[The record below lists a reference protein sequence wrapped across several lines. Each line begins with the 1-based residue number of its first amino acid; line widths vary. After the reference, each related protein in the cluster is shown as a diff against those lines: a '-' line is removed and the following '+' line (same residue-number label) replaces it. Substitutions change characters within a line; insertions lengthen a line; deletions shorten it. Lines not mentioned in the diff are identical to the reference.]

1 MNAHMDEK
9 YEEIKK
15 TVNLKGFRPGKVPK
29 EILKRQF
36 GQAIFSEVLDKVL
49 KDTSV
54 KALEDNKIKPA
65 GQPKLD
71 LKTYGED
78 KDLEYIM
85 SVTELPKVE
94 LKSLEK
100 IKFDEYSVKI
110 DENET
115 DKRIE
120 EIAKS
125 QNNFVDVADDDKAAD
140 SNSVTFD
147 YKATI
152 DGKYFT
158 GGEGKNT
165 QLILGKDLFI
175 KGFDKQLI
183 GVKKNDEKLVE
194 AVLPENYPQKE
205 FAKKKAN
212 FVCKIIA
219 VKRSEDIK
227 AVDGNSVV
235 FDYKATIDG
244 KNFTGGEGKNTQL
257 ILGKDLFIK
266 GFDKQLIGVKKNDE
280 KLVEAILPENY
291 PQKEFANKKAN
302 FVCKIIAVKKSEDVK
317 IDDIFAKN
325 LGAKDLT
332 DLKLLISKQ
341 INDEYKNSLD
351 KIAKNQILK
360 EIENFKIDEIPN
372 NLVEEEVKIL
382 AQGMSEEDAKKSRK
396 NFENVAKKRIK
407 VGLILNEFGE
417 QNKVKVT
424 EQEIQSEVQKQLR
437 MMPGQEKMVMEF
449 YQKNPSALASL
460 RGTVYEEKIID
471 LIKTMAKPNKKEITK
486 KEAEKILK
494 EHQKQEHGHKQDH
507 DHNEEKKAS
516 TKKDVA
522 KPKSKKSTKT
532 KVKKVSKK

>member
-1 MNAHMDEK
+1 MKVTVENIKGLNKEVKVFIDKKTMNAHMDEK
-9 YEEIKK
+9 YDEIKN

-54 KALEDNKIKPA
+54 KALDDNKIKPV

-78 KDLEYIM
+78 KDLEYVI
-85 SVTELPKVE
+85 SVTEFPKVE
-94 LKSLEK
+94 LKSVDN

-110 DENET
+110 DASDT
-115 DKRIE
+115 DKRIK

-125 QNNFVDVADDDKAAD
+125 QNNFKDVADDVKAAD
-140 SNSVTFD
+140 GNSVIFD

-152 DGKYFT
+152 DGKDFT
-158 GGEGKNT
+158 GNEGKNT

-183 GVKKNDEKLVE
+183 GVKKNDEKSVE
-194 AVLPENYPQKE
+194 AELPENYPQKE

-219 VKRSEDIK
+219 VK
-227 AVDGNSVV
+227 
-235 FDYKATIDG
+235 
-244 KNFTGGEGKNTQL
+244 
-257 ILGKDLFIK
+257 
-266 GFDKQLIGVKKNDE
+266 
-280 KLVEAILPENY
+280 
-291 PQKEFANKKAN
+291 
-302 FVCKIIAVKKSEDVK
+302 KSEDVK
-317 IDDIFAKN
+317 IDDDFAKN
-325 LGAKDLT
+325 LGAKDLA
-332 DLKLLISKQ
+332 DLKSLVTKQ

-351 KIAKNQILK
+351 KLAKTQILK
-360 EIENFKIDEIPN
+360 EIENFKVDEIPA
-372 NLVEEEVKIL
+372 NLVDEEVKIL

-417 QNKVKVT
+417 QNKIKVT
-424 EQEIQSEVQKQLR
+424 EQEIQEEVQKQLR

-471 LIKTMAKPNKKEITK
+471 LIKTKAKPNKKEISK
-486 KEAEKILK
+486 EEAEKILK
-494 EHQKQEHGHKQDH
+494 DHQKQDHNHDH
-507 DHNEEKKAS
+507 DHDHPQEKKVVA
-516 TKKDVA
+516 KKETA
-522 KPKSKKSTKT
+522 KPKTTKT
-532 KVKKVSKK
+532 KETEAKKVSKK